1 MDFVYLETPLVFVR
15 HADPAIA
22 PMIQLGCHSKAKRPR
37 SITGLQL
44 RQIPLMFGHHRSDMQ

>member
-1 MDFVYLETPLVFVR
+1 MAFVYLETPKGVR
-15 HADPAIA
+15 PPDPAIA